1 MAGNTLDL
9 QDRKQVRDIL
19 SLIADYDEAVAKIAA
34 LGPADRDN
42 AQEAIRALSEREAA
56 RVLSGM
62 DVETVNRDRLGIRVA
77 ALRSAGITDMEKLC
91 ALSVDQ
97 INAIKGIGDE
107 AAYLIFTVAG
117 RIRQEVRT
125 DLKVRL
131 SLDNRSEE
139 ASRLLQAVGHSMR
152 NGPSVREAQSLYDA
166 YHDTV
171 KEAYQT
177 ARPASGSLRWLFT
190 SGQKKKAA
198 ADAALYL
205 YSLLA
210 GEYGERVGAL
220 LKEFDALEMP
230 DTEALWRDFE
240 RNSAA
245 YYAQLDRLDRELG
258 AAIDNSYSGLPEEL
272 VRSVEQQPIYVDN
285 LKATLRT
292 YQEFGVRYILRQ
304 GNALLGDEMGLGK
317 TVQAIAVMVSLKALG
332 ATHFMVVCPAS
343 VLVNWA
349 REVAQFS
356 DLPVTLIKGGDFEAS
371 RRWQDGGG
379 VAVTT
384 YESISRFALPQDFT
398 FSMLIADEAHYVK
411 NPAARRTQA
420 LLILS
425 RKAQRTLFMTGTP
438 LENRVDEM
446 CFIVSCLRPD
456 IAGEI
461 RQMKYISTAPQ
472 FREKLAPV
480 YLRRT
485 RENVLSELPALI
497 EKEQWVEMT
506 AEEWKQYMLSVMEEN
521 FMAMRQVSWDISDV
535 RCSSKARRLLELC
548 REAEEDGR
556 KVIVFSFFRQTIQK
570 VKELLG
576 DKALEPITGSVSAA
590 RRQQIVDEF
599 TAAGD
604 GTVLICQV
612 QAGGTGLNIQAASV
626 IIFCEPQIKPS
637 IENQAISRAY
647 RMGQL
652 RSVMVHRLLCDNTV
666 DERILELLRE
676 KQEQFDLFAEE
687 SATGSE
693 YMKAEQSLS
702 SAIIALEKERLESM
716 EAPPACAELPEE
728 SE

>member
-42 AQEAIRALSEREAA
+42 AKEAIRALSEREAA

-190 SGQKKKAA
+190 SAQKKKAA

-272 VRSVEQQPIYVDN
+272 VRAVEQQPIYVDN

-317 TVQAIAVMVSLKALG
+317 TVQAIAAMVSLKALG

-371 RRWQDGGG
+371 RRWQDRGG

-384 YESISRFALPQDFT
+384 YESISRFALPQSFT

-446 CFIVSCLRPD
+446 CFIISCLRPD

-461 RQMKYISTAPQ
+461 RQMKYISAAPQ

-535 RCSSKARRLLELC
+535 RRSSKARRLLELC

-556 KVIVFSFFRQTIQK
+556 KIIVFSFFRQTIQK
-570 VKELLG
+570 VKDLLG
-576 DKALEPITGSVSAA
+576 EKALEPITGSVSAA
-590 RRQQIVDEF
+590 RRQEIVDEF

-716 EAPPACAELPEE
+716 EAPPADPELPEE

>member
-34 LGPADRDN
+34 LGPADRDS

-77 ALRSAGITDMEKLC
+77 SLRSAGITDMEKLC
-91 ALSVDQ
+91 ALSVNQ

-131 SLDNRSEE
+131 SLDDRSEE
-139 ASRLLQAVGHSMR
+139 ASKLLQAVGHSMR
-152 NGPSVREAQSLYDA
+152 NAPSVREAQSLYDA

-177 ARPASGSLRWLFT
+177 ARPASGALRWLFT
-190 SGQKKKAA
+190 SAQKKKAA

-205 YSLLA
+205 YSLLT

-272 VRSVEQQPIYVDN
+272 VRSVEQQPIYVDA

-317 TVQAIAVMVSLKALG
+317 TVQAIAAMVSLKALG

-371 RRWQDGGG
+371 RRWQDRGG

-384 YESISRFALPQDFT
+384 YESISRFALPQSFT
-398 FSMLIADEAHYVK
+398 FAMLIADEAHYVK

-461 RQMKYISTAPQ
+461 RQMKYISAAPQ

-506 AEEWKQYMLSVMEEN
+506 AEEWKQYLLSVMQEN
-521 FMAMRQVSWDISDV
+521 FMAMRQVSWDIQDV
-535 RCSSKARRLLELC
+535 RRSSKAKRLLELC

-556 KVIVFSFFRQTIQK
+556 KIIVFSFFRQTIQQ
-570 VKELLG
+570 VKDLLG
-576 DKALEPITGSVSAA
+576 SKALEPITGSVSAS

-637 IENQAISRAY
+637 IENQAVSRAY
-647 RMGQL
+647 RMGQV

-702 SAIIALEKERLESM
+702 AAIIALEKERLESIVV
-716 EAPPACAELPEE
+716 PPEGPELLEE
-728 SE
+728 TE

>member
-1 MAGNTLDL
+1 MAQNTLNL

-19 SLIADYDEAVAKIAA
+19 TLIADYDEAVAKIAA
-34 LGPADRDN
+34 LGPADRDS
-42 AQEAIRALSEREAA
+42 AQEAIRALSERETAQI
-56 RVLSGM
+56 LSGM
-62 DVETVNRDRLGIRVA
+62 DVETINRDRLGIRVA
-77 ALRSAGITDMEKLC
+77 ALRAAGITDMEKLC

-97 INAIKGIGDE
+97 INAVKGIGDE

-131 SLDNRSEE
+131 TLDDRSED
-139 ASRLLQAVGHSMR
+139 ATRLLHAVGCSMI
-152 NGPSVREAQSLYDA
+152 NGPSVREAQSLYDS

-171 KEAYQT
+171 KEAYQA
-177 ARPASGSLRWLFT
+177 ARPASNALRWLFT
-190 SGQKKKAA
+190 SREKKKEA

-220 LKEFDALEMP
+220 LKEFDALELP
-230 DTEALWRDFE
+230 DDAALWADFE

-258 AAIDNSYSGLPEEL
+258 AAIDNSYSGLPEDL
-272 VRSVEQQPIYVDN
+272 VRSVEQQPIYVDE
-285 LKATLRT
+285 LKATLRG

-304 GNALLGDEMGLGK
+304 GNVLLGDEMGLGK
-317 TVQAIAVMVSLKALG
+317 TVQAIAAMVSLKTLG

-349 REVAQFS
+349 REINQFS
-356 DLPVTLIKGGDFEAS
+356 DLPVTLIKGGDFAAS
-371 RRWQDGGG
+371 RRWQDSGG

-384 YESISRFALPQDFT
+384 YESISRFALPQSFT

-411 NPAARRTQA
+411 NPAARRTQS
-420 LLILS
+420 LILLS

-456 IAGEI
+456 VAGEI
-461 RQMKYISTAPQ
+461 RQMKYISSAPQ

-506 AEEWKQYMLSVMEEN
+506 AEEWARYMISVSTEN
-521 FMAMRQVSWDISDV
+521 FMAMRQVSWDVPDV
-535 RCSSKARRLLELC
+535 RRSSKAKRLLELC

-556 KVIVFSFFRQTIQK
+556 KVIVFSFFRQTIDK
-570 VKELLG
+570 VKKLLG
-576 DKALEPITGSVSAA
+576 DKALEPITGSVSAL

-599 TAAGD
+599 TAADD
-604 GTVLICQV
+604 GAVLICQV

-647 RMGQL
+647 RMGQI
-652 RSVMVHRLLCDNTV
+652 RNVMVHRLLSDNTV

-676 KQEQFDLFAEE
+676 KQEQFELYAEE

-693 YMKAEQSLS
+693 YMKAESSLS
-702 SAIIALEKERLESM
+702 TAIIAMEKERLEGFEPVPS
-716 EAPPACAELPEE
+716 EEEDAE
-728 SE
+728 

>member
-1 MAGNTLDL
+1 MAQSTLHL
-9 QDRKQVRDIL
+9 EDRKQVRDIL
-19 SLIADYDEAVAKIAA
+19 TLIADYDEAVAKIAA
-34 LGPADRDN
+34 LGPADRDS
-42 AQEAIRALSEREAA
+42 AQEAIRALGEREIAKILA
-56 RVLSGM
+56 GM

-77 ALRSAGITDMEKLC
+77 ALRNAGITDMEKLC
-91 ALSVDQ
+91 ALTIDQ
-97 INAIKGIGDE
+97 INAVKGIGDE
-107 AAYLIFTVAG
+107 AAYLIYTMAG

-131 SLDNRSEE
+131 SVDDKSEE
-139 ASRLLQAVGHSMR
+139 ASKLLRAVANSMM
-152 NGPSVREAQSLYDA
+152 NGPAVREAQSLYDS
-166 YHDTV
+166 YHEII
-171 KEAYQT
+171 KEAYQA
-177 ARPASGSLRWLFT
+177 ARPASGTLRWLFT
-190 SGQKKKAA
+190 SGQKKKEA

-205 YSLLA
+205 YSLLQ
-210 GEYGERVGAL
+210 GEYGQRVSAL
-220 LKEFDALEMP
+220 LKEFDTLQLP
-230 DTEALWRDFE
+230 DDAALWASFE
-240 RNSAA
+240 KNSAA

-272 VRSVEQQPIYVDN
+272 VRSVEQQPIYVDA
-285 LKATLRT
+285 LKATLRG

-304 GNALLGDEMGLGK
+304 GKVLLGDEMGLGK
-317 TVQAIAVMVSLKALG
+317 TVQAIAAMVSLRAMG

-349 REVAQFS
+349 REIDQFS
-356 DLPVTLIKGGDFEAS
+356 DLPVTLIRGGDFAAS
-371 RRWQDGGG
+371 RRWQDEGG

-384 YESISRFALPQDFT
+384 YESISRFALPQDFE

-411 NPAARRTQA
+411 NPAAIRTQS
-420 LLILS
+420 LMILS

-446 CFIVSCLRPD
+446 CFIISCLRPD

-461 RQMKYISTAPQ
+461 RQMKYISAAPQ

-506 AEEWKQYMLSVMEEN
+506 AEEWQRYLLSVAQEN
-521 FMAMRQVSWDISDV
+521 FMAMRQVSWDVADV
-535 RCSSKARRLLELC
+535 HKSSKAKRLLELC

-556 KVIVFSFFRQTIQK
+556 KIIVFSFFRQTIDK
-570 VKELLG
+570 VKTLLG
-576 DKALEPITGSVSAA
+576 DKALEPITGSVSSQ

-599 TAAGD
+599 TAASD
-604 GTVLICQV
+604 GAVLICQV

-626 IIFCEPQIKPS
+626 VIFCEPQIKPS
-637 IENQAISRAY
+637 MENQAVSRAY
-647 RMGQL
+647 RMGQV
-652 RSVMVHRLLCDNTV
+652 RNVMVHRLLSDNTV

-676 KQEQFDLFAEE
+676 KQEQFDLYAEE

-693 YMKAEQSLS
+693 YMKSESSLS
-702 SAIIALEKERLESM
+702 AAIIAMEKERLEGF
-716 EAPPACAELPEE
+716 EAAAETGREE
-728 SE
+728 KQ